1 MPRRHRPEPDGAR
14 THADASPAGDLQWPE
29 GSDSFGWH
37 APCFLPARR
46 LITLDRPLDTAVRR
60 RALARRIAVPA
71 GTLLLVA
78 LALSWGLGWLRPSVA
93 RAAVRTARV
102 EVGPIEATITAAG
115 TVVPEVEQVISS
127 PIDARVVRILK
138 RAGAAV
144 KAGDAILEL
153 DTLPQQVAVARLRQL
168 VALKENQLGRATL
181 DLDARLTDLE
191 SQRQIKQLQLA
202 AFRARL
208 GRSRELHQGGLVSK
222 EELQQSEL
230 AVSQAEVESTRIE
243 GEQRAARASTAAAL
257 DGLRM
262 ELATARTEAS
272 EAERLLRLAALR
284 AERDGV
290 VTWTLTEEGGTI
302 QRGEAVARVADLT
315 SFRVDATLSDVHAR
329 SVAIGQPVVVR
340 AADDQYAGTVSNVLP
355 KVENGVM
362 TIQVALANSRNPLLR
377 SNLRVDV
384 LIITARK
391 SRVLRLARGPFAD
404 GAGAREAF
412 VVRGASAVR
421 TSVELGLAS
430 FDHFEVVKGLAEGD
444 EVIVSDMRNY
454 QHLKEVRL
462 R

>member
-1 MPRRHRPEPDGAR
+1 
-14 THADASPAGDLQWPE
+14 
-29 GSDSFGWH
+29 
-37 APCFLPARR
+37 
-46 LITLDRPLDTAVRR
+46 
-60 RALARRIAVPA
+60 
-71 GTLLLVA
+71 
-78 LALSWGLGWLRPSVA
+78 
-93 RAAVRTARV
+93 
-102 EVGPIEATITAAG
+102 
-115 TVVPEVEQVISS
+115 
-127 PIDARVVRILK
+127 
-138 RAGAAV
+138 
-144 KAGDAILEL
+144 
-153 DTLPQQVAVARLRQL
+153 
-168 VALKENQLGRATL
+168 
-181 DLDARLTDLE
+181 
-191 SQRQIKQLQLA
+191 
-202 AFRARL
+202 
-208 GRSRELHQGGLVSK
+208 
-222 EELQQSEL
+222 
-230 AVSQAEVESTRIE
+230 
-243 GEQRAARASTAAAL
+243 
-257 DGLRM
+257 M

-340 AADDQYAGTVSNVLP
+340 AADDQSAGTVSNVLP